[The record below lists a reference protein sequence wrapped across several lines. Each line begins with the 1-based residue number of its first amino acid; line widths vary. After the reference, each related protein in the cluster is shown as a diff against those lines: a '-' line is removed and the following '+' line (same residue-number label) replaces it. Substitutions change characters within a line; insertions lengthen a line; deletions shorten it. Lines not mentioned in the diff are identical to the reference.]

1 MKDLREKCPALFS
14 VLKHTK
20 MAEELLS
27 RALGESLSPAAYL
40 QDVVNAQ
47 RGALIQARKAIE
59 VCTNE
64 IKRIEGIVEKT
75 NVVCL
80 VNDGR
85 TPESLPGSRNHHPRK
100 LR

>member
-47 RGALIQARKAIE
+47 KGALIQTRRAIGVAR
-59 VCTNE
+59 NG
-64 IKRIEGIVEKT
+64 IKRIEGIEGKT

-85 TPESLPGSRNHHPRK
+85 TAESLPGSRNRLPRK